1 MNNHR
6 LSIVAAVAA
15 LAVSALGAEAGPLVR
30 LLPGPFLD
38 NLKRERA
45 RIVVERGK
53 GRIAVR
59 RPFWATGEAASR
71 YDFRVVSAGETLEID
86 LPCGFRE
93 EATPDAPERKAVFYG
108 PVLLAGRLGCE
119 GVTPDSV
126 RALDYYE
133 HDYAVPER
141 LAHVSLEP
149 TDGWTRLAKP
159 PPHKKV
165 WDDASHPAEPYW
177 GEPNFK
183 TPSGL
188 VVSPLWTI
196 HGERYVVYWN

>member
-45 RIVVERGK
+45 VMESLDPLNLTWMFRVTAGFDDVSNTNFVQRLGGWEKPGMELRGHTL
-53 GRIAVR
+53 GHWLSGMASLYE
-59 RPFWATGEAASR
+59 ATGDKTLVDRAA
-71 YDFRVVSAGETLEID
+71 
-86 LPCGFRE
+86 
-93 EATPDAPERKAVFYG
+93 
-108 PVLLAGRLGCE
+108 
-119 GVTPDSV
+119 
-126 RALDYYE
+126 
-133 HDYAVPER
+133 
-141 LAHVSLEP
+141 